1 MFSEL
6 SLFIY
11 IWTTTCWLLLAL
23 VKGGW
28 IAGTCSRISPFRGL
42 DAPLWRRCHCFQW
55 SLVKAHKIKTWKT
68 KKESVY
74 LGQGLAL
81 LLWLSQ
87 LPQAILLNP
96 GIDQGS
102 LYDAF
107 PVLKCGGWEPG
118 KDKGESPG
126 QQGLLHGCCSAWT
139 FSRANS
145 APTMRKEGRMKA
157 KGSQGKRTECRM
169 SFIETQSQICDGR
182 VDHHR
187 MASLARCRQF

>member
-11 IWTTTCWLLLAL
+11 IWITTCWLLLAL

-68 KKESVY
+68 KKERVY

-107 PVLKCGGWEPG
+107 PSPEMRWVRARERQGRKSRTAGPAPWLLLCLNIFQGQFCSYHEERGEDEGKGKPAEVNRMQNVLHLNPISDLWWE
-118 KDKGESPG
+118 
-126 QQGLLHGCCSAWT
+126 
-139 FSRANS
+139 SR
-145 APTMRKEGRMKA
+145 PP
-157 KGSQGKRTECRM
+157 
-169 SFIETQSQICDGR
+169 
-182 VDHHR
+182 
-187 MASLARCRQF
+187 

>member
-55 SLVKAHKIKTWKT
+55 SLVKAHKIKTWKQKRKAFT
-68 KKESVY
+68 WGRVLLSSCDYDSFHRPSFQIQESIGAVF
-74 LGQGLAL
+74 AM
-81 LLWLSQ
+81 
-87 LPQAILLNP
+87 P
-96 GIDQGS
+96 
-102 LYDAF
+102 F

-118 KDKGESPG
+118 EDKGERPG
-126 QQGLLHGCCSAWT
+126 QQDLRHGCCSAWT
-139 FSRANS
+139 VSRANA
-145 APTMRKEGRMKA
+145 APTMRKEGRMNA
-157 KGSQGKRTECRM
+157 KESQGKRAECRM
-169 SFIETQSQICDGR
+169 CFI
-182 VDHHR
+182 
-187 MASLARCRQF
+187 